1 LYLAVHSD
9 RLVSVQE
16 VSRAYR
22 VSPHHMV
29 KIVQRLVAQGLI
41 ASVRGRGGGLRLN
54 RKPDAINIG
63 AVVRLTEP
71 HMALVECFN
80 RATNTCPIEPACGLK
95 GTLVQ
100 AQRAFLDVLRG
111 TPARPN
117 PPGDLN
123 AILVYA
129 ADNAAGLAA
138 VVGAQGEGG
147 QERSHFVPWFKTE
160 FPQHVLISQLLAH
173 SAQHRSELAWEL
185 ARAGVSTSELDF
197 IVWVAGGRP
206 EPGDKPSF
214 PGGPQQ

>member
-1 LYLAVHSD
+1 MWLAPDLLRHNAWANRTVLD
-9 RLVSVQE
+9 CFKTAPQALDVICYDGDPLRTRLQ
-16 VSRAYR
+16 
-22 VSPHHMV
+22 H
-29 KIVQRLVAQGLI
+29 QLG
-41 ASVRGRGGGLRLN
+41 
-54 RKPDAINIG
+54 
-63 AVVRLTEP
+63 
-71 HMALVECFN
+71 VE
-80 RATNTCPIEPACGLK
+80 
-95 GTLVQ
+95 
-100 AQRAFLDVLRG
+100 RAFLDVLRG

-117 PPGDLN
+117 PPGDLD

-129 ADNAAGLAA
+129 AENAAGLAS
-138 VVGAQGEGG
+138 VVEAQGEGG

-185 ARAGVSTSELDF
+185 ARTGVSTSELDF